1 MNKKYLILG
10 ALLLVGGYIA
20 YKKFYVGKDEEE
32 TTDNTSS
39 ASPTIEAPI
48 DRGIVAPPIV
58 ETKLPE
64 MVSQSAPTLKIDNAN
79 VSTST
84 YTPSGNFS
92 YAGLGK
98 Y

>member
-20 YKKFYVGKDEEE
+20 YKKFYVNKDEELTEE
-32 TTDNTSS
+32 TPVNKGVVAPSIPTQSPNVEPPSISLPSVTTSTDLVKTKLVTADNVATSS
-39 ASPTIEAPI
+39 A
-48 DRGIVAPPIV
+48 
-58 ETKLPE
+58 
-64 MVSQSAPTLKIDNAN
+64 
-79 VSTST
+79 
-84 YTPSGNFS
+84 PSGNFS

>member
-20 YKKFYVGKDEEE
+20 YKKFYVNKEEEE

-39 ASPTIEAPI
+39 SSPTIEAPI

-64 MVSQSAPTLKIDNAN
+64 MVSQSAPTLQIESAN
-79 VSTST
+79 VSTASSA
-84 YTPSGNFS
+84 PSGNLS